1 MIAREKDGAVNI
13 YPRRGFTTLEL
24 LVVIAILL
32 ILAAIALPNLSG
44 WARNQRLKGVARDLM
59 SHFQFARL
67 EAIKSSTTVVLTFYP
82 DLGLIKGSYIVS
94 KDGVTL
100 IDVRMPAG
108 VTLDSTTFTADQAG
122 YNSRGFP
129 VLGAGGGGWVE
140 LRTDPPGRTYRVIM
154 QHTSGHELPAPT
166 ADMTVLPGVL
176 GCRTLRRTVQVRLG
190 SNPLRLPGGT
200 LISTVSRRKFVKYPG
215 LAWILTIIRISW
227 RDGTCRTQ

>member
-154 QHTSGHELPAPT
+154 QHTSGGLSL
-166 ADMTVLPGVL
+166 DG
-176 GCRTLRRTVQVRLG
+176 
-190 SNPLRLPGGT
+190 PL
-200 LISTVSRRKFVKYPG
+200 
-215 LAWILTIIRISW
+215 
-227 RDGTCRTQ
+227 

>member
-1 MIAREKDGAVNI
+1 MIPREKDGAVNI

-24 LVVIAILL
+24 LAVISILL
-32 ILAAIALPNLSG
+32 IMAAIALPNLSG

-82 DLGLIKGSYIVS
+82 DLGLIKGNYIVS

-129 VLGAGGGGWVE
+129 VTASFTGTEGIVTVANDNRFYE
-140 LRTDPPGRTYRVIM
+140 LILQR
-154 QHTSGHELPAPT
+154 TSG
-166 ADMTVLPGVL
+166 
-176 GCRTLRRTVQVRLG
+176 
-190 SNPLRLPGGT
+190 
-200 LISTVSRRKFVKYPG
+200 G
-215 LAWILTIIRISW
+215 LKLE
-227 RDGTCRTQ
+227 GPK